1 MTLAYGQ
8 TMLMTL
14 VSIWSLM
21 LSSVKP
27 AKYLDVKTKGIL

>member
-8 TMLMTL
+8 IMLVTL
-14 VSIWSLM
+14 VPIWSLM

-27 AKYLDVKTKGIL
+27 DKYLNVKTKGIL